1 MPWIKTVPE
10 AEATGALAAQYLA
23 ATKRAGRVFN
33 ILKIQSLKPSTL
45 KESMDLYMATM
56 IAGSGLTRA
65 EREMLA
71 TAVSAAN
78 DCHY

>member
-1 MPWIKTVPE
+1 MAWIKTVPE
-10 AEATGALAAQYLA
+10 SEAAGSLAAQYQA
-23 ATKRAGRVFN
+23 ALKRAGRVFN

-56 IAGSGLTRA
+56 VAGSGLTRA

-71 TAVSAAN
+71 TVVSKTN